1 MDLREQMI
9 NAMRLH
15 AEAEIELHK
24 TNVEIYMQKVVGI
37 GEHSDIIETIQKEL
51 DAMASADDRL
61 EMLNKYFR
69 VIVGVMVLLSVALTY
84 FVHQNWMWF
93 AVFIGV
99 NLIQSAFTKWCLLET
114 ILMKLGIK
122 K

>member
-1 MDLREQMI
+1 MELKEQMI
-9 NAMRLH
+9 NAMRKH

-61 EMLNKYFR
+61 EMLNKYF
-69 VIVGVMVLLSVALTY
+69 I
-84 FVHQNWMWF
+84 
-93 AVFIGV
+93 
-99 NLIQSAFTKWCLLET
+99 
-114 ILMKLGIK
+114 
-122 K
+122 